1 MPPGLPTPLGLP
13 TPPGLLTPAGLPL
26 PLSAK
31 LPESPESLRSW
42 ALQGLQALMRGG
54 DEVLVGDVDP
64 SVLLDYVLGEEDE
77 SALIDYLTAF
87 LGESAAGFGVELA
100 ERRRQLRS
108 YK

>member
-1 MPPGLPTPLGLP
+1 MKP
-13 TPPGLLTPAGLPL
+13 
-26 PLSAK
+26 SR
-31 LPESPESLRSW
+31 LRKISFCRRPHEIKN
-42 ALQGLQALMRGG
+42 AALMRGG